1 MLNKIKNIFFI
12 LSFLFFI
19 IFITFFYFSEKNI
32 RLTNKSRSFYVT
44 KMNDN
49 LQSIPLLENDTKNI
63 ILYNNGIE
71 ILEKK
76 KYKFWS
82 LIGK

>member
-71 ILEKK
+71 ILKKK